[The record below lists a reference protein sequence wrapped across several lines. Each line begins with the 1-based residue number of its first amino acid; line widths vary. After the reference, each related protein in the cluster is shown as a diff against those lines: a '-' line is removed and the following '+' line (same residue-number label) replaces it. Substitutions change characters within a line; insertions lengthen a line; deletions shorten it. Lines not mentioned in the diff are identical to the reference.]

1 MTTRVRSLFVAF
13 RTKVAPGVVQRE
25 ALLLAKRLTGNEA
38 KSLGLVDSVVEES
51 QMAEEAKK
59 LIKIALGKNGLDR
72 KALGMMKKDI
82 YELYL
87 DFSKL

>member
-1 MTTRVRSLFVAF
+1 MSVSVISDC
-13 RTKVAPGVVQRE
+13 RTKIPPGIVQRE

-38 KSLGLVDSVVEES
+38 KDLGLVDSVVEES
-51 QMAEEAKK
+51 RMMDEAKK
-59 LIKIALGKNGLDR
+59 LVKMALGRNGLDR

-82 YELYL
+82 YGLHL

>member
-1 MTTRVRSLFVAF
+1 M
-13 RTKVAPGVVQRE
+13 
-25 ALLLAKRLTGNEA
+25 LAKRLTGNEA

-51 QMAEEAKK
+51 QMMDEAKK
-59 LIKIALGKNGLDR
+59 LVQLALGRNGLDR

-82 YELYL
+82 YGLYL